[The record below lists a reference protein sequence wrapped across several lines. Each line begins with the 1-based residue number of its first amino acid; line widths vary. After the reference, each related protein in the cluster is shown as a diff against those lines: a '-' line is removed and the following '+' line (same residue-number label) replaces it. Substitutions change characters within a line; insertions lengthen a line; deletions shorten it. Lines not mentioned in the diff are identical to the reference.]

1 MIDYH
6 ALLPK
11 VREIAINAGQAIL
24 DIYQRQQ
31 PIQVQKKSDN
41 SPLTAADL
49 KANEIIDTGL
59 RQLTDLPIISEESV
73 MPHYAIRENWPRCWL
88 VDPLDGTREFIQG
101 SGEFTVNI
109 ALIENH
115 LPVLGVVYVPLSRE
129 CFFAAQGLGSFKQ
142 QARLAAQ
149 PIHVRDWQDKFIV
162 LSSRQVEKREEWR
175 AKLALLG
182 EYEIK
187 HLGSSLKFCRIAE
200 GQADVYFRFGA
211 TSEWD
216 SAAGQCIVEQAGGKV
231 IDFSGKTLAYNKKSN
246 LINPYFLVCGD
257 PRLFVEILNFL
268 EQEKIDGK

>member
-1 MIDYH
+1 MDYH
-6 ALLPK
+6 ALVPK

-31 PIQVQKKSDN
+31 PIQVQRKSDH
-41 SPLTAADL
+41 SPLTEADL
-49 KANEIIDTGL
+49 KANQMIDTDL
-59 RQLTDLPIISEESV
+59 RRLSNLPIISEENRV
-73 MPHYAIRENWPRCWL
+73 PDYTIRKHWPRYWL

-115 LPVLGVVYVPLSRE
+115 LPVLGVVYAPFSRE

-142 QARLAAQ
+142 RAHLVAQ
-149 PIHVRDWQDKFIV
+149 PIYVRDWQDKFIV

-231 IDFSGKTLAYNKKSN
+231 IDFSGKALAYNKKSS

-257 PRLFVEILNFL
+257 PRLFLEILNFL
-268 EQEKIDGK
+268 EQEKINGE